1 MSELACRIQM
11 LYQKYRFLIDKDVLS
26 EQEKEEFLRVSA
38 EMPEYE
44 ASLALKNCRLI

>member
-44 ASLALKNCRLI
+44 ASLTLKNCRLI